1 MSDRGGWPAAN
12 RAHRNAAAAAVVVGI
27 VVLPALVAGN
37 GIAAPPTSIEVERI
51 AAAVGG
57 VGGGL
62 SELGSLFHR
71 AFCWPEPAAFPTEA
85 NAVAA
90 LVTKARFAQV
100 LAVTCLSL
108 STYVAVMLARG
119 RLQALLACLCFALSP
134 VVAGQGHVLRPESLA
149 AAFAWFA
156 LLLLQVQASPPV
168 LRVRRRRLRRLD
180 VFALAG
186 CASGALGLAV
196 ATIASVGECLLVP
209 GVVLVLATLQI
220 GVRAVRIL
228 RERGLLR
235 LPIRAINARL
245 LPWTVAT
252 LLAPAAAWWLLVRVS
267 HGSEATPSPSTVTLL
282 PENVWL
288 RAPLVLLFVV
298 GCATGI
304 VRTGLRFGRGGR
316 IGADV
321 VLLVQCGVFLAAA
334 AGEPA
339 GRDLTPAAP
348 AMAVVT
354 SEGLLALVFVVRR
367 AMLRR

>member
-1 MSDRGGWPAAN
+1 MTERGGWPAPN
-12 RAHRNAAAAAVVVGI
+12 RAHRSAAAAAVIVGI
-27 VVLPALVAGN
+27 VVLPTLVAGS
-37 GIAAPPTSIEVERI
+37 GIAAPPTSLEVARI
-51 AAAVGG
+51 AAALGG
-57 VGGGL
+57 GGAGL

-71 AFCWPEPAAFPTEA
+71 ATCWPEPAAVPTDA
-85 NAVAA
+85 TALAA

-108 STYVAVMLARG
+108 TTYLAVMLARG
-119 RLQALLACLCFALSP
+119 RLQALLACLCLALSP
-134 VVAGQGHVLRPESLA
+134 VVVGNGHVLRSESLA
-149 AAFAWFA
+149 AVFAWFA
-156 LLLLQVQASPPV
+156 LLLLQVQAQPPM
-168 LRVRRRRLRRLD
+168 LQARRRRLRRLD
-180 VFALAG
+180 VFAMAG

-196 ATIASVGECLLVP
+196 ATMASVGECLLVP

-220 GVRAVRIL
+220 GLRGVRIL
-228 RERGLLR
+228 RDRGLLR
-235 LPIRAINARL
+235 VPIRAINARL

-252 LLAPAAAWWLLVRVS
+252 LLAPAVAWWLLVRVS
-267 HGSEATPSPSTVTLL
+267 HGTDATPSPSPVALL
-282 PENVWL
+282 PETVWL
-288 RAPLVLLFVV
+288 RAPLVFLFVV
-298 GCATGI
+298 GCASGI

-339 GRDLTPAAP
+339 GRDVTPAAP